1 MKVHIDNALV
11 VECSHIL
18 PNRWNG
24 WVRPVFTEEQLQTV
38 VSECVRLGW
47 VDSVDNMSREI
58 TDLGNG
64 EYTTDGWIWDTL
76 DEICIY
82 CGYMK
87 DSSVKCDCGAES

>member
-24 WVRPVFTEEQLQTV
+24 WAIPVFTEEQLQDV
-38 VSECVRLGW
+38 VNQCVRLGW

-64 EYTTDGWIWDTL
+64 EFTTDGWIWL
-76 DEICIY
+76 EMEE
-82 CGYMK
+82 GK
-87 DSSVKCDCGAES
+87 